1 MRRLSIVVV
10 ALLLAL
16 AAIAAWGT
24 APSAGRV
31 ATGAAPTVKPKKKKV
46 KLPPKP
52 TRAKLPA
59 EVRQRGK
66 WVIGVKCDFAP
77 FGFIDAGGKN
87 DGYDV
92 EVARRLAQLAFGS
105 KTKLDLVCVTTPSRI
120 PTLQS
125 KRVDV
130 IVSTLTWTKARTDV
144 IAYSIPYYSATGRL
158 LVPNSSSIR
167 TVRNLAGKTIVTTRG
182 ALYAAW
188 TRNCFKDSKLLEV
201 DSPALAVSAV
211 KNGTA
216 DTFMFDDAFLLGVAT
231 QDSTLKLT
239 NDRFL
244 AIPWGIGIR
253 KGEGQMAA
261 WVNTAIRYM
270 RARDEFAG
278 ILRGV
283 GRRTGARAALIN
295 SFLENVPRPKNRFTY
310 PFGKDPVADCSSR

>member
-1 MRRLSIVVV
+1 MRRVSI
-10 ALLLAL
+10 
-16 AAIAAWGT
+16 AIAALLVGIAALVAWGA
-24 APSAGRV
+24 APSAGKV
-31 ATGAAPTVKPKKKKV
+31 AGGAALAAKPKAQ
-46 KLPPKP
+46 LPPKP
-52 TRAKLPA
+52 KRAKLPA

-66 WVIGVKCDFAP
+66 FVIGVKCDFAP

-92 EVARRLAQLAFGS
+92 EVARRFAQLAFGS
-105 KTKLDLVCVTTPSRI
+105 KTKVDLVCVTTPSRI

-130 IVSTLTWTKARTDV
+130 IVSTLTWTKARTEV
-144 IAYSIPYYSATGRL
+144 IAYSIPYYAATGRL
-158 LVPNSSSIR
+158 LVPNNSSIR
-167 TVRNLAGKTIVTTRG
+167 SVRNLGGKTIVTTRG

-231 QDSTLKLT
+231 QDPNLKLT
-239 NDRFL
+239 NDKFL
-244 AIPWGIGIR
+244 AIPWGVGIR

-270 RARDEFAG
+270 RAKDEFAG

-283 GRRTGARAALIN
+283 GRRTNAPASLIT
-295 SFLENVPRPKNRFTY
+295 SFLTQVPRPKYRFTY
-310 PFGKDPVADCSSR
+310 PFGKDPVSDCTSR

>member
-1 MRRLSIVVV
+1 MRRVSI
-10 ALLLAL
+10 
-16 AAIAAWGT
+16 AIAALLVGIAALVAWGA
-24 APSAGRV
+24 APSAGKV
-31 ATGAAPTVKPKKKKV
+31 AGGAALAAKPKA

-52 TRAKLPA
+52 KRSKLPA

-66 WVIGVKCDFAP
+66 FVIGVKCDFAP

-92 EVARRLAQLAFGS
+92 EVARRFAQLAFGS
-105 KTKLDLVCVTTPSRI
+105 KTKLELVCVTTPSRI

-125 KRVDV
+125 KRVDI
-130 IVSTLTWTKARTDV
+130 IVSTLTWTKARTEV

-158 LVPNSSSIR
+158 LVPNNSAIR
-167 TVRNLAGKTIVTTRG
+167 TVRNLGGKTIVTTRG

-201 DSPALAVSAV
+201 DSPALAVAAV

-239 NDRFL
+239 NDKFL
-244 AIPWGIGIR
+244 AIPWGVGIR
-253 KGEGQMAA
+253 KGESQMAA

-270 RARDEFAG
+270 RAKDEFAG

-283 GRRTGARAALIN
+283 GRRTNAPASLIT
-295 SFLENVPRPKNRFTY
+295 SFLTQVPRPKYRFTY
-310 PFGKDPVADCSSR
+310 PFGKDPVSDCTSR